1 MRCGYVGGPPR
12 KAAPTRETQEPSD
25 LDWKRK
31 DLTQS
36 SQRTQRAQRKKDS
49 GEKDSGEKDRSPES
63 LRGEAEYLV
72 GGGGGDGNAHVFQAG
87 ACDAFFLGPR
97 ITLDD
102 FTKFPDAGIF
112 LAHFNEALAL
122 S

>member
-1 MRCGYVGGPPR
+1 VWLCWRTASEGGPYKRNPR
-12 KAAPTRETQEPSD
+12 AERFGLEE
-25 LDWKRK
+25 KRFDAEFTK
-31 DLTQS
+31 N
-36 SQRTQRAQRKKDS
+36 AEGAEKK
-49 GEKDSGEKDRSPES
+49 GSGEKDRSPES